1 MCVIFHFWSDY
12 IQVHACVPFTL
23 FTGAFVYST
32 EIDTTAEAKFN
43 IISTQGM
50 NEEHPKHFHT
60 GLSSS
65 NTPLTPKTGIS
76 CSI

>member
-12 IQVHACVPFTL
+12 VQVHACIPFIL
-23 FTGAFVYST
+23 FTGTFVYST
-32 EIDTTAEAKFN
+32 EINTTAEAN
-43 IISTQGM
+43 IISTQRM
-50 NEEHPKHFHT
+50 NEEHPQHSHT

>member
-1 MCVIFHFWSDY
+1 MQASLSYSSLV
-12 IQVHACVPFTL
+12 L
-23 FTGAFVYST
+23 YST
-32 EIDTTAEAKFN
+32 EINTTAEAN

-50 NEEHPKHFHT
+50 NEEHPQHFHT

-65 NTPLTPKTGIS
+65 NAPLTPKTGIS